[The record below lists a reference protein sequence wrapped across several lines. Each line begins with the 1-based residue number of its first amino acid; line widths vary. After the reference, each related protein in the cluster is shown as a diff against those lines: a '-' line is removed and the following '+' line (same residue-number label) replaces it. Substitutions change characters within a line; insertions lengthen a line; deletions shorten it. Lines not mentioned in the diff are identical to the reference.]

1 MSLRIHILHI
11 ASGDF
16 FSTYGGGQVYVRN
29 VVDELAREG
38 VTVSVLSFTGSS
50 VVTERSYHEAR
61 LYEVGE
67 MPDRQMAELI
77 QAIRPD
83 VIHAHSHKDK
93 LCRIGKTL
101 DIPVIVTAHHGGI
114 VCPAG
119 ALMDCHDSIC
129 HTTVSHRHCLR
140 CVLRNIRT
148 GLWWYPMMR
157 LLPENTYIS
166 LGLYLRK
173 RPFIEFVTPIG
184 QAALSVHR
192 HESFWQTVIDDC
204 SLMIAPSEAIGAAML
219 RNGLDE
225 RKLAVVPHGVPL
237 PDAVPPLLSTAGG
250 IRFFYVGRICYV
262 KGIHILLAAFHQLK
276 DTRAEL
282 HLIGGSGN
290 KQEERYEKKLKKK
303 YAADRRIVWHGKQQ
317 ADEIQDTV
325 GHFHVAVVP
334 TICLEAYGLNIT
346 EALSLGKPVLATRC
360 GGAEMQVVDGVNG
373 WLVAAND
380 SSAMT
385 AAMEHIVS
393 HPDTLP
399 LMSSRCRATSIE
411 EHCHRLLELY
421 ARQQECHTH
430 DK

>member
-1 MSLRIHILHI
+1 MHILHI
-11 ASGDF
+11 ASDDF

-50 VVTERSYHEAR
+50 VVTERSYHGAR

-119 ALMDCHDSIC
+119 ALMDSRDAIC
-129 HTTVSHRHCLR
+129 RTTVSHRHCLR

-173 RPFIEFVTPIG
+173 WPFMDFITPIG
-184 QAALSVHR
+184 QAALSIHR
-192 HESFWQTVIDDC
+192 HKDFWQSVSRDC
-204 SLMIAPSEAIGAAML
+204 SLMIAPSEALGAAML

-225 RKLAVVPHGVPL
+225 RKLTVVPHGVPL
-237 PDAVPPLLSTAGG
+237 PDAVPPFPSTADG

-262 KGIHILLAAFHQLK
+262 KGIHVLLAAFHQLE
-276 DTRAEL
+276 DPRAEL

-290 KQEERYEKKLKKK
+290 NSERRYEKQLQEKYKL
-303 YAADRRIVWHGKQQ
+303 DRRIVWHGKVPPDQV
-317 ADEIQDTV
+317 AGATKAY
-325 GHFHVAVVP
+325 HVSISPA
-334 TICLEAYGLNIT
+334 IYLEAFGLNMA

-393 HPDTLP
+393 HPDILP
-399 LMSSRCRATSIE
+399 SMSSRCRATSIE

-421 ARQQECHTH
+421 ARQQEHHTH
-430 DK
+430 NI